1 MLNVHWWYAMDS
13 CVGVCSGTWVVFRVF
28 SPIAAHHD
36 YFCSQYEIGFFF
48 NQSYISL
55 SFAAYHIWAA
65 YHTPNIYVLKFRIF
79 QQHTAAIVKN
89 SIYGSA
95 EAKYDHC
102 VKCKKIGHWAKLW
115 QVLEW
120 AQSNNLKLNLEMVK
134 ISKEIYVGHVISA
147 DGFKPDPEKVWAVRL
162 MPAPTSTESVRRF
175 LGFVQYLS
183 KFLAM
188 LAEVEEPL
196 RELTRDDMLFH

>member
-1 MLNVHWWYAMDS
+1 
-13 CVGVCSGTWVVFRVF
+13 
-28 SPIAAHHD
+28 
-36 YFCSQYEIGFFF
+36 
-48 NQSYISL
+48 
-55 SFAAYHIWAA
+55 
-65 YHTPNIYVLKFRIF
+65 
-79 QQHTAAIVKN
+79 
-89 SIYGSA
+89 
-95 EAKYDHC
+95 
-102 VKCKKIGHWAKLW
+102 
-115 QVLEW
+115 
-120 AQSNNLKLNLEMVK
+120 MVK

-147 DGFKPDPEKVWAVRL
+147 YGLKPDPEKVRAVRL